1 MSASLAS
8 VITLSFFCGGCASSV
23 GSSVSQSS
31 NIVRDT
37 FELCPDSRNPA
48 CVSNA
53 LINCTD
59 VWKVRECAVSVAS
72 RSDSPETR
80 PGCDCSNSE
89 LTDVCILRGGFRGG
103 GHGCIRLCIT
113 SAFRIAAIGIRPAC
127 RITTMHGEWSL
138 CARSST
144 APANWLYLAS
154 TWGRGLTR
162 TCQRDRPR
170 WLCVGGA

>member
-8 VITLSFFCGGCASSV
+8 IITLSFFCGGCAS
-23 GSSVSQSS
+23 SSVSQSS

-37 FELCPDSRNPA
+37 FEFAPESTDAASF
-48 CVSNA
+48 SHA

-59 VWKVRECAVSVAS
+59 AFGGVGECAVPVAS

-89 LTDVCILRGGFRGG
+89 LTDVCILRGSFSGG
-103 GHGCIRLCIT
+103 GHGCIRLCIA
-113 SAFRIAAIGIRPAC
+113 SAFRLASPGIRVAC
-127 RITTMHGEWSL
+127 RITTMLGEWSL
-138 CARSST
+138 GARSNA

>member
-37 FELCPDSRNPA
+37 FELAPDSTDAA
-48 CVSNA
+48 CVSHA
-53 LINCTD
+53 LIICTD
-59 VWKVRECAVSVAS
+59 ASSSAS

-113 SAFRIAAIGIRPAC
+113 SAFRIAAIGIRAAC

>member
-37 FELCPDSRNPA
+37 FELAPDSTDAA
-48 CVSNA
+48 CVSHA
-53 LINCTD
+53 LIICTD
-59 VWKVRECAVSVAS
+59 ASSSAS
-72 RSDSPETR
+72 RSDIPETR

-103 GHGCIRLCIT
+103 GHGCIRLCIS
-113 SAFRIAAIGIRPAC
+113 SAFRLASPGIRAAC

-138 CARSST
+138 GARSNA